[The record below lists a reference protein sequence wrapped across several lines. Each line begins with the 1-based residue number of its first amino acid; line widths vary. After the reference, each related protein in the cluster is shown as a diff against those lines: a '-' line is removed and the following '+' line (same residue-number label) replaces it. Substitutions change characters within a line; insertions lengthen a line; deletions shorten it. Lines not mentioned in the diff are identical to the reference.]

1 MPHGFLQNLHQL
13 WALKVIEISGIISA
27 LSAYGYE
34 LSYIDRNGIG
44 VEKENEKYSFQ
55 YGRD

>member
-13 WALKVIEISGIISA
+13 WALKVIEVSGIISA

-44 VEKENEKYSFQ
+44 VEKENEKHTFQ
-55 YGRD
+55 YGGI

>member
-13 WALKVIEISGIISA
+13 WALKVIEISGIITA
-27 LSAYGYE
+27 LSAFGYE

-44 VEKENEKYSFQ
+44 VEKENEKHTFNYHS
-55 YGRD
+55 

>member
-1 MPHGFLQNLHQL
+1 MPNGFLQNLHQL

-44 VEKENEKYSFQ
+44 VEKENEKHIFQ
-55 YGRD
+55 YGGL